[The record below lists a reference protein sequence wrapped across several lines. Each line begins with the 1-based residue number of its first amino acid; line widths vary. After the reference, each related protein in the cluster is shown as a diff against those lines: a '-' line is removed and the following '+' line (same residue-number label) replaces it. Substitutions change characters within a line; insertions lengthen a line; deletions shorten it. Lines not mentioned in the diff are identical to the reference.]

1 MPYKHDRL
9 TTQSTKTETSL
20 PLLVQKVYVDGLR
33 YDTIEELFNMDLKA
47 ECGQLNLAHVARN
60 KKV

>member
-1 MPYKHDRL
+1 MLWYRFSGSIKN
-9 TTQSTKTETSL
+9 
-20 PLLVQKVYVDGLR
+20 
-33 YDTIEELFNMDLKA
+33 YDTIEELNVNSKA

>member
-1 MPYKHDRL
+1 MPYKHDWL

-20 PLLVQKVYVDGLR
+20 PLLVQKVYVDGLQ
-33 YDTIEELFNMDLKA
+33 YDTIEEFFNMDSKD
-47 ECGQLNLAHVARN
+47 ECGQLNLTHVARN